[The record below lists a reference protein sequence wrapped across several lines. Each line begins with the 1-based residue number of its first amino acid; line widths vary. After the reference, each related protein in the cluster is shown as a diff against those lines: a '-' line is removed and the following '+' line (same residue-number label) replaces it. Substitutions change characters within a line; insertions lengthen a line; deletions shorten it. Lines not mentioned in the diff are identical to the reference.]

1 VTDFMNFK
9 IEPTQSFRCAHR
21 GRLYVRMFI
30 ELSDHMCMNICV
42 CTVFFKK
49 SASGGKRV
57 STQKK
62 KHKMVGKKIPRGV
75 WRRNGQ

>member
-42 CTVFFKK
+42 YTVFFKK
-49 SASGGKRV
+49 SASGEKG
-57 STQKK
+57 
-62 KHKMVGKKIPRGV
+62 
-75 WRRNGQ
+75 